1 MCSQNFA
8 SMRSICA
15 TASGKSKGAKGQWH
29 KEKMKTKT
37 LSEFEAKK
45 LLSTHG
51 IPVVQEVLAKNLNEA
66 KTAVTVLGFPVVLK
80 ACSPEILH
88 KTEKKLVEVNLYTLD
103 SMCKSFDEIQ
113 KRADGDLEGVLIQR
127 QITDDK
133 RECIAGLVRDEA
145 FGPCVMFGGGGIY
158 AEAMQDVAFRV
169 APVAKLDAFHLIHDT
184 EIVKLLKG
192 VRGQK
197 PVNIPALADILI
209 KLGNLG
215 MEDTNILEADINPI
229 MFLDGEPVCVD
240 ALVVLLP

>member
-1 MCSQNFA
+1 M
-8 SMRSICA
+8 I
-15 TASGKSKGAKGQWH
+15 
-29 KEKMKTKT
+29 EITKT

-80 ACSPEILH
+80 ACSPKILH

-103 SMCKSFDEIQ
+103 SACKAFDEIQ
-113 KRADGDLEGVLIQR
+113 KRADGDLEGVLVQK
-127 QITDDK
+127 QILEDK
-133 RECIAGLVRDEA
+133 RECIAGLVRDGA

-158 AEAMQDVAFRV
+158 AEAMRDVAFRV
-169 APVAKLDAFHLIHDT
+169 APLSKLDAFNLIHDT
-184 EIVKLLKG
+184 EVSKLLKG

-197 PVNIPALADILI
+197 PANIPALADVLI

-215 MEDTNILEADINPI
+215 IENDSIREIDVNPI

-240 ALVVLLP
+240 ALVVMGE

>member
-1 MCSQNFA
+1 M
-8 SMRSICA
+8 
-15 TASGKSKGAKGQWH
+15 
-29 KEKMKTKT
+29 KMKT

-66 KTAVTVLGFPVVLK
+66 KTAITVLGFPVVLK

-103 SMCKSFDEIQ
+103 SVCKAFDEIQ
-113 KRADGDLEGVLIQR
+113 KRADGNLDGVLVQKQLTHDR
-127 QITDDK
+127 
-133 RECIAGLVRDEA
+133 RECIAGLARDEA

-158 AEAMQDVAFRV
+158 TEAMQDVAFRV
-169 APVAKLDAFHLIHDT
+169 APLTKLDAFNLIHDT
-184 EIVKLLKG
+184 QIVNLLKG

-209 KLGNLG
+209 KLGSLG
-215 MEDTNILEADINPI
+215 MENKNILEVDINPI
-229 MFLDGEPVCVD
+229 MFDDGEPVCVD

>member
-1 MCSQNFA
+1 MMQ
-8 SMRSICA
+8 
-15 TASGKSKGAKGQWH
+15 
-29 KEKMKTKT
+29 TKT

-51 IPVVQEVLAKNLNEA
+51 IPVVQEILAKNLNEA

-103 SMCKSFDEIQ
+103 SVCMAFENIQ
-113 KRADGDLEGVLIQR
+113 KRVDGGLEGVLIQR
-127 QITDDK
+127 QIADDM

-145 FGPCVMFGGGGIY
+145 FGPCVMFGSGGIY
-158 AEAMQDVAFRV
+158 TEAVRDVTFRV
-169 APVAKLDAFHLIHDT
+169 APLTKLDAFNLIHDT
-184 EIVKLLKG
+184 QIVNLLKG
-192 VRGQK
+192 VRGQN
-197 PVNIPALADILI
+197 PVNIPSLADILI

-215 MEDTNILEADINPI
+215 MEDTNIFEIDTNPI

-240 ALVVLLP
+240 ALVVLGR

>member
-1 MCSQNFA
+1 MNQ
-8 SMRSICA
+8 
-15 TASGKSKGAKGQWH
+15 
-29 KEKMKTKT
+29 KT

-51 IPVVQEVLAKNLNEA
+51 IPVVQEILAKNLNEA

-80 ACSPEILH
+80 ACSPKILH

-103 SMCKSFDEIQ
+103 SVCKAFDAIQ

-127 QITDDK
+127 QITEDK
-133 RECIAGLVRDEA
+133 RECIAGLVQDSA

-169 APVAKLDAFHLIHDT
+169 APLTKLDAFNLIHDT
-184 EIVKLLKG
+184 RIASILKG

-197 PVNIPALADILI
+197 PVNIPALADLLI

-215 MEDTNILEADINPI
+215 MLTGSDPDLAQTRIGSDPTFRIHEIDVNPI

-240 ALVVLLP
+240 ALVVMEK